1 MTLHAASREALGL
14 AENTLGEVL
23 GDAGTDPATVGEEL
37 LSVVDLLTGEIGF
50 RRAVADPSSAPES
63 RKNLVRALLESKL
76 SAPSLKVLETAVS
89 SRWSSPRELLDGIE
103 SLGRSA
109 LLTSAEKTGNLD
121 TVEDELFRVARIVAG
136 EPALE
141 RALSEQTAP
150 AEAKRAL
157 VRNLFSDKVDVVTEK
172 LAEQAIL
179 RNRGRSVA
187 NGLDQLVQLAA
198 QRRERAVAYV
208 TTASELSGEQ
218 QAQLAEK
225 LAAIY
230 GKQISLRIEVDP
242 KLGGGLIV
250 RVGDEVMDGSAAGRI
265 EALRRQLA

>member
-1 MTLHAASREALGL
+1 M
-14 AENTLGEVL
+14 VQ
-23 GDAGTDPATVGEEL
+23 
-37 LSVVDLLTGEIGF
+37 
-50 RRAVADPSSAPES
+50 
-63 RKNLVRALLESKL
+63 
-76 SAPSLKVLETAVS
+76 
-89 SRWSSPRELLDGIE
+89 PRELLDGIE

-150 AEAKRAL
+150 AEAKRTL
-157 VRNLFSDKVDVVTEK
+157 VRTLFSDKVDVVTEK

-187 NGLDQLVQLAA
+187 GGLDQLVKLAA
-198 QRRERAVAYV
+198 ERRQRAVAYV

-218 QAQLAEK
+218 RSQLAEK

-265 EALRRQLA
+265 EALRRQLAG